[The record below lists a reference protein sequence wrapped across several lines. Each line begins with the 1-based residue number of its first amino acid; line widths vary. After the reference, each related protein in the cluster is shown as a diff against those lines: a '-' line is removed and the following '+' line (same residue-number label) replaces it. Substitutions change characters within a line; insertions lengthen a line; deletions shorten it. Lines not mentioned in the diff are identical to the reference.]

1 MAKTRDELLA
11 LLNCDSALVNLQ
23 KLLKEE
29 TLPPTGE
36 DVNNH
41 IHTTYSFS
49 PYSPTAAVYFARL
62 AGLGTCGLMDH
73 DSIAGAQ
80 EFLQAA
86 VIAGMAATI
95 GMECRVSF
103 QNTPFA
109 GRRINNPDQDG
120 VAYMAMHGVPHDR
133 AGELNDRF
141 APYREKRN
149 ARNREM
155 VEGVN
160 GLMGKYGVTIDFDR
174 DVLPLSNYA
183 LGGTVTERH
192 LACAL
197 ARRMLEVTGGGE
209 KLVDLIKGELKLPL
223 SAKVEGYLLEEGNP
237 YALYDLLGWVKSD
250 LIGRF
255 YVNATDELPDVREA
269 LDLCNEIGAISAY
282 AYLGDV
288 ASSVTGD
295 KRAQKFEDDYLDEL
309 IPYIKELG
317 FKAVTYMPSR
327 NTRAQI
333 ERVRALCRKY
343 DLLQISGE
351 DINSPR
357 QPFVCEAQRDPAYR
371 DLVDSTWALIAHEWR
386 STVDPQNG
394 LFSAESVKKWPDLAE
409 RVGVF
414 ALQGRKL

>member
-1 MAKTRDELLA
+1 ML
-11 LLNCDSALVNLQ
+11 
-23 KLLKEE
+23 
-29 TLPPTGE
+29 
-36 DVNNH
+36 
-41 IHTTYSFS
+41 F
-49 PYSPTAAVYFARL
+49 
-62 AGLGTCGLMDH
+62 
-73 DSIAGAQ
+73 
-80 EFLQAA
+80 
-86 VIAGMAATI
+86 
-95 GMECRVSF
+95 
-103 QNTPFA
+103 
-109 GRRINNPDQDG
+109 
-120 VAYMAMHGVPHDR
+120 
-133 AGELNDRF
+133 
-141 APYREKRN
+141 
-149 ARNREM
+149 
-155 VEGVN
+155 N
-160 GLMGKYGVTIDFDR
+160 GLTLYMNEGKRFYGKYGVTINFDR

-197 ARRMLEVTGGGE
+197 ARRMLEVIGGGE
-209 KLVDLIKGELKLPL
+209 KLVDLIKGEMKLPL

-394 LFSAESVKKWPDLAE
+394 LFSAESVKKWPGLAE